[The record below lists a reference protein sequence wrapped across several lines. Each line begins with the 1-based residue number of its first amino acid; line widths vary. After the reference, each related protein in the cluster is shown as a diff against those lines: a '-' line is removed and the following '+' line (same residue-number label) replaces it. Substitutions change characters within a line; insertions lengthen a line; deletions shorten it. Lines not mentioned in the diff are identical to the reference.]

1 MAKKER
7 AKVIERLDK
16 VFSEFIRRRY
26 ADDRGFVRCYTCGA
40 EKHWKEVHAGHFM
53 SRSKYATR
61 WNETNVQVQ
70 CVSCNIF
77 KAGEQYKFGVHLDEE
92 HGEGTAEEMMYL
104 ANQSGKFTIMELRDM
119 VKEFQQKLRELE

>member
-7 AKVIERLDK
+7 AKVVEKLDA
-16 VFSEFIRRRY
+16 VFSEYIRRRY
-26 ADDRGFVRCYTCGA
+26 ADHGGFVRCYTCGA
-40 EKHWKEVHAGHFM
+40 EKHWKQMHAGHFQ

-77 KAGEQYKFGVHLDEE
+77 KAGEQYKFGLRLDAEL
-92 HGEGTAEEMMYL
+92 GEGTAEEMMYL
-104 ANQSGKFTIMELRDM
+104 SNQSGKYSIEM
-119 VKEFQQKLRELE
+119 LREMVAYYQAQLRGLE

>member
-7 AKVIERLDK
+7 AKVVEQLDK
-16 VFSEFIRRRY
+16 VFSEYIRRRT
-26 ADDRGFVRCYTCGA
+26 ADDRGFVRCYTCGV
-40 EKHWKEVHAGHFM
+40 EKHWKETHAGHFM
-53 SRSKYATR
+53 SRGKYATR

-77 KAGEQYKFGVHLDEE
+77 KAGEQYKFGVRLDQE

-104 ANQSGKFTIMELRDM
+104 SNQSGKYTIHELRDM
-119 VKEFQQKLRELE
+119 VKQYQQKLRELE

>member
-7 AKVIERLDK
+7 AKVVERLDK
-16 VFSEFIRRRY
+16 VFSEFIRRRT

-40 EKHWKEVHAGHFM
+40 TKHWKEMHAGHFQ

-77 KAGEQYKFGVHLDEE
+77 KAGEQFKFGIHLDQE

>member
-16 VFSEFIRRRY
+16 VFSEFIRRRT

-40 EKHWKEVHAGHFM
+40 EKHWKEVHAGHFQ

-77 KAGEQYKFGVHLDEE
+77 KAGEQYKFGLRLDAEL
-92 HGEGTAEEMMYL
+92 GEGTAEEMMYL
-104 ANQSGKFTIMELRDM
+104 SNQSGKFTIEELREM
-119 VKEFQQKLRELE
+119 VKTYQAKLRELE

>member
-7 AKVIERLDK
+7 AKVVDKLDA
-16 VFSEFIRRRY
+16 VFSEYIRRRY
-26 ADDRGFVRCYTCGA
+26 ADHRGFVRCYTCGT
-40 EKHWKEVHAGHFM
+40 EKHWKQMHAGHFQ

-77 KAGEQYKFGVHLDEE
+77 KAGEQYKFGLRLDAEL
-92 HGEGTAEEMMYL
+92 GEGTAEEMMYL
-104 ANQSGKFTIMELRDM
+104 SNQSGKYSIEM
-119 VKEFQQKLRELE
+119 LREMVAYYQAQVRGLE

>member
-7 AKVIERLDK
+7 AKVIEQLDK
-16 VFSEFIRRRY
+16 VFSEYIRRRY
-26 ADDRGFVRCYTCGA
+26 ADDHGFVQCYTCGA
-40 EKHWKEVHAGHFM
+40 TKHWKEMHAGHFQ

-77 KAGEQYKFGVHLDEE
+77 KAGEQFKFGIHLDQE